1 MPEADWT
8 TTMSLAERLAT
19 RRKEL
24 GLTQQSLADRAGIH
38 MMQVH
43 RYESGGSQPSVDA
56 LKKLAVALR
65 VSADHLLFD
74 QQERAPADE
83 LKLQFEAVARLDPDE
98 KRVVQ
103 EVVESLLL
111 KHDAKRWIRPPAEI
125 AATEG
130 R

>member
-1 MPEADWT
+1 MT
-8 TTMSLAERLAT
+8 FAERLSA

-24 GLTQQSLADRAGIH
+24 GLTQQALADKAGIH

-43 RYESGGSQPSVDA
+43 RYESASSQPSIDV

-65 VSADHLLFD
+65 VSADYLLFD
-74 QQERAPADE
+74 EDERAPAEE
-83 LKLQFEAVARLDPDE
+83 LRLQFEAVSRLDPDE

-111 KHDAKRWIRPPAEI
+111 KHEAKRWIRSAEPTPQESS
-125 AATEG
+125 A
-130 R
+130 